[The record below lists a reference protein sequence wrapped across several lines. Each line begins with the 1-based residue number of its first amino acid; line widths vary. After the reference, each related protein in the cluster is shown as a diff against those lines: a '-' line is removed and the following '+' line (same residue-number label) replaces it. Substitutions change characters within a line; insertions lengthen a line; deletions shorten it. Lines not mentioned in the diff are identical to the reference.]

1 MATIEHP
8 LESRRFE
15 RLVLDFLAYLE
26 FERGLSRN
34 TLEAYRSDLLQYGRF
49 LVEREV
55 SAVDAEAGDVSDF
68 LTQLATGHDEHR
80 PSSPATI
87 HRKSAC
93 LRSFY
98 RHLRREGLRESD
110 PTATLSAPRKNRK
123 LPHVLTRGEV
133 EQLLTQPRGTD
144 PHALRDRALLELMYA
159 CGLRASEAIGLQI
172 DDVDTDERVLR
183 ARGKG
188 SKERLVPIG
197 QAAARAVDLYLERG
211 RAALVKGSAET
222 ALFVNFRGGRL
233 TRQGLYK
240 IVRRHATTAGLAD
253 RMSPHTLRHTFA
265 THLLAGGCDL
275 RSVQEMLGHADVST
289 TQLYTQL
296 SSERLKDVYFRA
308 HPRAV
313 VR

>member
-1 MATIEHP
+1 
-8 LESRRFE
+8 
-15 RLVLDFLAYLE
+15 V
-26 FERGLSRN
+26 N
-34 TLEAYRSDLLQYGRF
+34 
-49 LVEREV
+49 
-55 SAVDAEAGDVSDF
+55 DF
-68 LTQLATGHDEHR
+68 LTGLATGHDDKR

-123 LPHVLTRGEV
+123 LPQVLTRGEV
-133 EQLLTQPRGTD
+133 ERLLTQPRGTD
-144 PHALRDRALLELMYA
+144 AHALRDRALLELMYA
-159 CGLRASEAIGLQI
+159 CGLRASEAIGLELG
-172 DDVDTDERVLR
+172 DVEVDERVLR

-197 QAAARAVDLYLERG
+197 QAAARAVRQYLDRG
-211 RAALVKGSAET
+211 RPALVRCSSET
-222 ALFVNFRGGRL
+222 ALFLNFRGGRL

-240 IVRRHATTAGLAD
+240 IVRRHALGAGLAD

-289 TQLYTQL
+289 TQLYTHL